1 MIQNPCLRARVFWN
15 KGKKYL
21 FSIKPTEIR
30 YGRHLSL
37 RSGGSDNYRFSPRLH
52 GSFLSGRIF
61 NLYNPFTRNR
71 AISLQIAVLFTP
83 VRLIKQRRIT
93 RLHWGFYRANCAK
106 TCPVEERLPFFKEIS
121 VKNFWQMVLDLKTKR
136 GMGKS
141 CTICKTPD
149 NEWAWVETD
158 HLPPYEQAW
167 HWLTRQMLQRI
178 SVVLVKKAKR

>member
-30 YGRHLSL
+30 YGRYLSL

-61 NLYNPFTRNR
+61 NPYNPFTRNR

-93 RLHWGFYRANCAK
+93 RLQAFTAQTVPKLARLRSAYHFLRKFRRKISDKWYWTWKQKEEWVRVVPFAK
-106 TCPVEERLPFFKEIS
+106 HQITSGPGLKQTTFRLTSKPG
-121 VKNFWQMVLDLKTKR
+121 T
-136 GMGKS
+136 G
-141 CTICKTPD
+141 
-149 NEWAWVETD
+149 
-158 HLPPYEQAW
+158 
-167 HWLTRQMLQRI
+167 
-178 SVVLVKKAKR
+178 

>member
-1 MIQNPCLRARVFWN
+1 MTTVVLAPVYTGHFWADEF
-15 KGKKYL
+15 L
-21 FSIKPTEIR
+21 TPTT
-30 YGRHLSL
+30 
-37 RSGGSDNYRFSPRLH
+37 RSH
-52 GSFLSGRIF
+52 GMVQFLS
-61 NLYNPFTRNR
+61 
-71 AISLQIAVLFTP
+71 QIAALFTL

-167 HWLTRQMLQRI
+167 HWLTRQMVQRI